1 MTRPQLMESGV
12 DFDAETRAK
21 ALGTLLSG
29 YDVAYDQEEAT
40 LHTYPV
46 KEDAVPRAAMR
57 FVALL
62 LRIDDFLLLTQ
73 ERVASTFKEDA
84 AKRVREALEGRAVIR
99 ENEPVSEAVG
109 DRTSVDEGQEGAG
122 RV

>member
-1 MTRPQLMESGV
+1 MAQLCPPLPSSV
-12 DFDAETRAK
+12 
-21 ALGTLLSG
+21 L
-29 YDVAYDQEEAT
+29 
-40 LHTYPV
+40 PV

-62 LRIDDFLLLTQ
+62 LRMDDCLLLTQ

-99 ENEPVSEAVG
+99 ENEPVSEALGEVTPDMVLETSNRSPVALFFG
-109 DRTSVDEGQEGAG
+109 DRKSV
-122 RV
+122 V